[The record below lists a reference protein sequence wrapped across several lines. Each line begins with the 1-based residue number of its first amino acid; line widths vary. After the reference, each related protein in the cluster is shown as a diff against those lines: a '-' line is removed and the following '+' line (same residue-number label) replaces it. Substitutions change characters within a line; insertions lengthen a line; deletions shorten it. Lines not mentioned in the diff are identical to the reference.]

1 MCADEHD
8 GEMGEMA
15 AEIGWT
21 LVWMEE
27 ERMSKRVDRLRGPRR
42 RRRGRLQLSWEDCV
56 RREIS
61 KVGVLGEWRELA
73 EDRGKW
79 RSIVVKVGQRLGA
92 IGPHTLLRE
101 DEMNN
106 TTH

>member
-27 ERMSKRVDRLRGPRR
+27 ERMSKRVERLREQHR
-42 RRRGRLQLSWEDCV
+42 RRRG
-56 RREIS
+56 
-61 KVGVLGEWRELA
+61 
-73 EDRGKW
+73 
-79 RSIVVKVGQRLGA
+79 
-92 IGPHTLLRE
+92 
-101 DEMNN
+101 
-106 TTH
+106 